1 MIVRASRGLAHQ
13 AGAAGGPPRGTS
25 GSPFLPALLRGG
37 AAIFGWP
44 LLALLW
50 IYRSFVSP
58 ALPPACRYYPSC
70 SRYAAEA
77 IARHGPVRGAWMAL
91 RRLLRC
97 HPWAPGGPDPV
108 PPPAGKLLQERISA

>member
-1 MIVRASRGLAHQ
+1 MASEERAAAFHVERLSPAKLARDAGPGLRRVLA
-13 AGAAGGPPRGTS
+13 
-25 GSPFLPALLRGG
+25 
-37 AAIFGWP
+37 WP

-50 IYRSFVSP
+50 IYRRLVSP

-70 SRYAAEA
+70 SQYAVDA
-77 IARHGPVRGAWMAL
+77 IAVHGPLRGAWLAA

-108 PPPAGKLLQERISA
+108 PAERSRPDSERVPR